1 MPEHTPSKKRVLF
14 VDDEPLV
21 LQGLQRMLRSMRG
34 EWEMEFVDGGAK
46 ALELMRKRN
55 FDVVVSDMRMP
66 GMNGAQL
73 LNALAAQYPDT
84 IRIVLSGHADQELIA
99 QCLGSAHQFLS
110 KPCDPDLLKKL
121 VSETCQLSRDVAS
134 ERIRQVVGSI
144 DKLPSIPSTYQK
156 LSEALS
162 TDEATAAEVGRI
174 IAQDLGMTAKILKL
188 VNSAFFGLRR
198 ELSNPTEAVTYL
210 GTETVRSLVLA
221 NGIFEESTPLRTRS
235 ISLEEIWAHSLAVGQ
250 RAREIMHIL
259 KTSEADQNDA
269 FTSGLLQDAGTLILA
284 RHFPEAYD
292 EILELVV
299 REDCP
304 PPLAEQRVLGV
315 NHAEVGAYL
324 IGLWGLPSVIVRCIQ
339 YHHNPA
345 QAQEDIRRPN
355 PVCAVHLADGFY
367 ARTTSHPAFSRSI
380 IDPTLPQQPW
390 LAGRM
395 GELGQGLSH
404 AHASK
409 EQP

>member
-1 MPEHTPSKKRVLF
+1 MPAETLNKKKVLF

-21 LQGLQRMLRSMRG
+21 LQGLQRMLRSMRN

-46 ALELMRKRN
+46 ALERMKSQV

-121 VSETCQLSRDVAS
+121 VNETCQLSGDVAS

-144 DKLPSIPSTYQK
+144 DKLPSIPATYHK
-156 LSEALS
+156 LSAAL
-162 TDEATAAEVGRI
+162 TKEETTAAELGKI
-174 IAQDLGMTAKILKL
+174 IAQDIGMTAKILKL

-221 NGIFEESTPLRTRS
+221 NGIFEESSPLGTRA
-235 ISLEEIWAHSLAVGQ
+235 ITLEDIWAHSLSVGQ
-250 RAREIMHIL
+250 HAKAIMRAL
-259 KTSEADQNDA
+259 KAPESDQNDT
-269 FTSGLLQDAGTLILA
+269 FTSGLLHDAGTLILA
-284 RHFPEAYD
+284 RHFSKAYD
-292 EILELVV
+292 EILDLVANQHY
-299 REDCP
+299 P
-304 PPLAEQRVLGV
+304 NTLAEQRVLGV

-324 IGLWGLPSVIVRCIQ
+324 IGLWGLPSVIIRCIQ
-339 YHHNPA
+339 FHHNPA
-345 QAQEDIRRPN
+345 QSPEGIEKPN
-355 PVCAVHLADGFY
+355 PICAVHLADGFY
-367 ARTTSHPAFSRSI
+367 AKNSRHPAFAHSI
-380 IDPTLPQQPW
+380 IDPTLSEKPW
-390 LAGRM
+390 LSGKL
-395 GELGQGLSH
+395 EQLQQSLSL
-404 AHASK
+404 
-409 EQP
+409 